1 MESKAPQNR
10 KEQIAIWVE
19 GIFNAY
25 QNGYLSSKRKKAAER
40 FASTVK
46 TAAHTGIDGQ
56 KVKLSTFLSYLTDIR
71 KAVSQKFANTEI
83 TEKDPTFLEDLLIV
97 FKVNKTEKDLIL
109 KAQDAYREGITKRTG
124 VELTDETQ
132 PTASEELTPIFEH
145 TELTKE
151 AQSIIQIERAKST
164 PSYLKMACALMLLT
178 GRRATEILKTGEFEA
193 IPNEPKKLLFK
204 GQLKVK
210 KRAEKEDFKDTY
222 VIPTLCE
229 ASQILEDFKA
239 MRKASETQR
248 LGKMWK
254 GKEVL
259 AFADM
264 DNDDVGVTTANVLG
278 QYARRFFGNWLGAN
292 ISSHNLRKAYL
303 AIARHEYVAEFAQKM
318 QAFERVQSQP
328 AKGKKSQ
335 KTTAHPPV
343 LDSVEKFARN
353 ILGHAGGNDNGEKI
367 VDLTTRTY
375 LFYKVV
381 NTPKPEIAQPTIPTQ
396 SEGIAAAENK
406 NLSVPLRIIELL
418 KPVLNDPEKFFFI
431 NQYTIRNLFLAQY
444 QKLPDHN
451 SMSAVLTG
459 KVLPIAKESEKNY
472 IESEKRKHLKAAV
485 LDASKRIEEY
495 NKAAV
500 LAKAK
505 RDADAKAAK
514 KQAEKDAQK

>member
-1 MESKAPQNR
+1 M
-10 KEQIAIWVE
+10 WVE

-46 TAAHTGIDGQ
+46 TAAHTGFEGQ
-56 KVKLSTFLSYLTDIR
+56 KLKLSAFLSYLTDVR
-71 KAVSQKFANTEI
+71 KAVVKRFENTEA
-83 TEKDPTFLEDLLIV
+83 TQKDPNFLEDLLAV
-97 FKVNKTEKDLIL
+97 FTVNKTEKKAIL
-109 KAQDAYREGITKRTG
+109 EAQEAYREGITKRTG
-124 VELTDETQ
+124 VELTDTAE

-145 TELTKE
+145 TELIKE
-151 AQSIIQIERAKST
+151 AQSIIQIERAKSA

-193 IPNEPKKLLFK
+193 IPNEPKRLLFK

-239 MRKASETQR
+239 MREASETQR
-248 LGKMWK
+248 AGKMWQ
-254 GKEVL
+254 GQEVL

-318 QAFERVQSQP
+318 QAFERAQSQP

-381 NTPKPEIAQPTIPTQ
+381 TTAKPETLQPTIPTQ
-396 SEGIAAAENK
+396 SEGIAATESK

-418 KPVLNDPEKFFFI
+418 KPVLNDPEKELLSI
-431 NQYTIRNLFLAQY
+431 NQYTIQNLFFKQY
-444 QKLPDHN
+444 QKRPDYI
-451 SMSAVLTG
+451 SMDMVLTG
-459 KVLPIAKESEKNY
+459 KVPPTDKELKLGADYVEP
-472 IESEKRKHLKAAV
+472 EKRKHLKAAV